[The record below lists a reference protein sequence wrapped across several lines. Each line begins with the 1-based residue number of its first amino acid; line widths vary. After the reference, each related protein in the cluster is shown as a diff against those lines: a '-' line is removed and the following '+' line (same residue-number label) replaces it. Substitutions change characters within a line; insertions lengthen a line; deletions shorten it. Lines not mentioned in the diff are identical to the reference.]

1 MAKARDDLRAAEIAA
16 REGLGEVAVYHC
28 QQAAEKS
35 LKAFLTF
42 HQEPFRKTHN
52 IQELGEACLELKP
65 DLPASVRA
73 AFGLTQYTWIFRYP
87 GGPREIEEGEPQE
100 ALGVAQCLYENLV
113 AILPGQARP

>member
-1 MAKARDDLRAAEIAA
+1 MRDS
-16 REGLGEVAVYHC
+16 
-28 QQAAEKS
+28 EKWPS
-35 LKAFLTF
+35 ITASRPRRNPLKAFLTF

-52 IQELGEACLELKP
+52 IQELGEDCLELKP

-87 GGPREIEEGEPQE
+87 GGPREIEGEPQE
-100 ALGVAQCLYENLV
+100 ALGLAQRLYENLV